1 MNSLQLKIRN
11 QASFR
16 PIVKIDD
23 KEVKLKKNEFGSLV
37 ANYSSEKEKVK
48 ISIYTLPHEFDTK
61 YWFFIYLLYYVIS
74 IFGIFDVPYAR
85 NAYQLQ
91 YNGEIALQEKTVIDL
106 IFESKKKDAKALTCK
121 EGNFDDNESN
131 KYIYN
136 EKINKRRKI
145 ALTFKFCS
153 WAIIAIG
160 ITLYLIFR

>member
-1 MNSLQLKIRN
+1 MNTLQLKIRN

-61 YWFFIYLLYYVIS
+61 YWFYVIS

-91 YNGEIALQEKTVIDL
+91 YNGEITLQEKTVIDL
-106 IFESKKKDAKALTCK
+106 TFENKKKEGKALSCK

-145 ALTFKFCS
+145 ALIFKFCS
-153 WAIIAIG
+153 WAVIG
-160 ITLYLIFR
+160 IGLTLYFIFR